1 MTMRDHSAIEELLS
15 AEVLGGLDDRD
26 REALYREMG
35 EHGPDCA
42 ECRQLRDE
50 YGEVAG
56 RLAFAMDPAPIR
68 PELEEE
74 TVELARMRGEAVP
87 YRRVRGGRAGL
98 WLVRRR
104 HRRPHILRPLVA
116 AAAAVL
122 LFFGGWA
129 ARDLIEGGGP
139 PFDVTTARVVTF
151 QGEAGDLA
159 VAYRPGQTGAYVF
172 GSNLQAPPSNRVY
185 EVWMFQ
191 EGTPVRG
198 ACFRPKPG
206 GTSLTYLDANLE
218 TAQQMAVT
226 VESPSCPSAP
236 TTQPILTADLT

>member
-35 EHGPDCA
+35 QHGPDCA

-56 RLAFAMDPAPIR
+56 RMAFALEPVPIR
-68 PELEEE
+68 PELEDE

-87 YRRVRGGRAGL
+87 LRRARGERVVAGRG
-98 WLVRRR
+98 RM
-104 HRRPHILRPLVA
+104 RPFVIVRPLVA
-116 AAAAVL
+116 AAAAVA

-139 PFDVTTARVVTF
+139 PFDVATARVVTF

-159 VAYRPGQTGAYVF
+159 VAYRPGLTGAFVF

-191 EGTPVRG
+191 DGTPVRG

-206 GTSLTYLDANLE
+206 GTSLTYLNANLE

-226 VESPSCPSAP
+226 VESPSCPPAP

>member
-15 AEVLGGLDDRD
+15 AEVLGGLDLPG
-26 REALYREMG
+26 REALYREMD

-56 RLAFAMDPAPIR
+56 RMAFALEPVPIR
-68 PELEEE
+68 PELEDE
-74 TVELARMRGEAVP
+74 TMELARMRGEAVP
-87 YRRVRGGRAGL
+87 LRRVRGERVVAGRG
-98 WLVRRR
+98 RM
-104 HRRPHILRPLVA
+104 RPFGILRPLVA
-116 AAAAVL
+116 AAAAVA

-139 PFDVTTARVVTF
+139 PFDVATARVVTF
-151 QGEAGDLA
+151 QGEVGDLA
-159 VAYRPGQTGAYVF
+159 VAYLPGRTGAYVF

-191 EGTPVRG
+191 EGTPLRG

-206 GTSLTYLDANLE
+206 GTSLTYLDADLE

>member
-15 AEVLGGLDDRD
+15 AEVLGGLDVPD

-56 RLAFAMDPAPIR
+56 RMAFALEPVPIR

-74 TVELARMRGEAVP
+74 TVELARMQGQGVP
-87 YRRVRGGRAGL
+87 LRRVRGGRVVAGL
-98 WLVRRR
+98 GRM
-104 HRRPHILRPLVA
+104 RPFGVFSPLVA
-116 AAAAVL
+116 AAAAVA
-122 LFFGGWA
+122 LFFGGWV
-129 ARDLIEGGGP
+129 ARGLIGGGGP